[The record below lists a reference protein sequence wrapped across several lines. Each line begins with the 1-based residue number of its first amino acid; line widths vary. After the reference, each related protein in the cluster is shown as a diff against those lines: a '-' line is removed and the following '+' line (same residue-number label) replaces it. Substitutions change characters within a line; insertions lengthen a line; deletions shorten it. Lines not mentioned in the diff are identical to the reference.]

1 MHARVRVGDGG
12 DEHSGLRE
20 GVLQV
25 GDERDGAS
33 GAHLHRLGSPGR
45 LECLVGD
52 LGVGPLER
60 HDAGSAR
67 LTRGDLDLGAVGGVG
82 AQVLHESLE
91 VLGGIATGGHP
102 KAHLGAAHRGQDVD
116 GLGHRRG
123 VDGQHGQRGAGP
135 HLVGGVAGAE
145 PVDAVQDRGLGA
157 QPLLGV
163 LHGCR
168 FRSMQT
174 RHGDVAV
181 LVVQGGQ
188 QFAHGGEGVGHDA
201 AELSGVQRVV
211 QGAQFD
217 DAVSHSTQGGGD
229 RGFTLVPVHRVGDD
243 DDVSGELVL
252 VGLDDGGHGRR
263 ADLLLVLDEEGDT
276 HRRIAVE
283 GLERREMGDDS
294 ALVVGTS
301 TPEQALTAFGGDEW
315 FGVPLGDVPGG
326 LDVTVGVQQ
335 DGRLT
340 LGGRPMGDDG
350 GQPPGL
356 ADDGGVGSA
365 GGPSSIGDRLGM
377 LVHPVGVEGA
387 DGLDGHE
394 LAQLLDG
401 PVGEL
406 VHLGPESGKI
416 RSEIHAASL
425 VVRDVLH
432 DLIAGATPLACRYGT
447 RSLNRLPHMT
457 RTKNCCTATGIGA
470 LTDSLSARRK
480 PEARHTYLTMTS
492 GRVSSSHATHQ
503 LSQTLVRSS
512 MTLRLNEVTTGYRS
526 GWRLGPISAA
536 FDTGVTALVGPN
548 GAGKTTLLSILAG
561 IRKPQS
567 GMVNASGQDL
577 SGPRQWDAYRRAL
590 GIVTQNPQWPGR
602 WAVRDFLRLNSVM
615 YCVPRSRVNGLIDT
629 AVEMTGT
636 SQFLGRT
643 MGTLSGG
650 QRQRVF
656 LAAALVHDPS
666 VVILDEPTVGLDPAE
681 RASFREHIVALG
693 RERVVIV
700 STHLMD
706 DVALTA
712 DMVMIMDDGH
722 MTWRGNVGDL
732 EDLAMPD
739 ASARI
744 SPAEAGYLSVMRAR
758 QSSSSAGRVRP

>member
-1 MHARVRVGDGG
+1 
-12 DEHSGLRE
+12 
-20 GVLQV
+20 
-25 GDERDGAS
+25 
-33 GAHLHRLGSPGR
+33 
-45 LECLVGD
+45 
-52 LGVGPLER
+52 
-60 HDAGSAR
+60 
-67 LTRGDLDLGAVGGVG
+67 
-82 AQVLHESLE
+82 
-91 VLGGIATGGHP
+91 
-102 KAHLGAAHRGQDVD
+102 
-116 GLGHRRG
+116 
-123 VDGQHGQRGAGP
+123 
-135 HLVGGVAGAE
+135 
-145 PVDAVQDRGLGA
+145 
-157 QPLLGV
+157 
-163 LHGCR
+163 
-168 FRSMQT
+168 
-174 RHGDVAV
+174 
-181 LVVQGGQ
+181 
-188 QFAHGGEGVGHDA
+188 
-201 AELSGVQRVV
+201 
-211 QGAQFD
+211 
-217 DAVSHSTQGGGD
+217 
-229 RGFTLVPVHRVGDD
+229 
-243 DDVSGELVL
+243 
-252 VGLDDGGHGRR
+252 
-263 ADLLLVLDEEGDT
+263 
-276 HRRIAVE
+276 
-283 GLERREMGDDS
+283 
-294 ALVVGTS
+294 
-301 TPEQALTAFGGDEW
+301 
-315 FGVPLGDVPGG
+315 
-326 LDVTVGVQQ
+326 
-335 DGRLT
+335 
-340 LGGRPMGDDG
+340 
-350 GQPPGL
+350 
-356 ADDGGVGSA
+356 
-365 GGPSSIGDRLGM
+365 
-377 LVHPVGVEGA
+377 
-387 DGLDGHE
+387 
-394 LAQLLDG
+394 
-401 PVGEL
+401 
-406 VHLGPESGKI
+406 
-416 RSEIHAASL
+416 
-425 VVRDVLH
+425 
-432 DLIAGATPLACRYGT
+432 
-447 RSLNRLPHMT
+447 
-457 RTKNCCTATGIGA
+457 
-470 LTDSLSARRK
+470 
-480 PEARHTYLTMTS
+480 
-492 GRVSSSHATHQ
+492 
-503 LSQTLVRSS
+503 

-615 YCVPRSRVNGLIDT
+615 YCVPRSRVNGLID
-629 AVEMTGT
+629 AAAEMTGT